1 MLDELEDIAAQVT
14 AISRAELPA
23 YAAIPLDDHRAA
35 VQDQL
40 SVILTGLRE
49 MRGPGPADLITAER
63 LGRRRAEQGIDISAL
78 MRAYELPLQELWQRY
93 AGLVCDGKQ
102 AQELIALAPSLLRWL
117 HQLGGAAATGHQI
130 VTTSQ
135 LANEVRLQAQ
145 LLDLITA
152 DPAGA
157 QTLVL
162 AGRLGLDTGGTFQ
175 AVGFTPS
182 VDPHRLERVIVRLR
196 IHAGPVVA
204 GVHDGMFVVLQQHDR
219 TGVVTQLCRPHAA
232 GGVFGIGEPR
242 YGLQG
247 AALSIGDARR
257 AAGLAAVLGHDVV
270 FSRQWLVAAVLA
282 SAHPLDHL
290 GRGAEIASEHPH
302 LSEAVTAFAHNGF
315 STAAAARVL
324 HLHPNTVSYR
334 LDRWTQLTGWELNDF
349 EGLARSVVCIA
360 LSARRASGPS
370 ATASG

>member
-14 AISRAELPA
+14 AIIRAELPA

-162 AGRLGLDTGGTFQ
+162 AGRLGLDL
-175 AVGFTPS
+175 S
-182 VDPHRLERVIVRLR
+182 L
-196 IHAGPVVA
+196 IH
-204 GVHDGMFVVLQQHDR
+204 
-219 TGVVTQLCRPHAA
+219 
-232 GGVFGIGEPR
+232 I
-242 YGLQG
+242 
-247 AALSIGDARR
+247 
-257 AAGLAAVLGHDVV
+257 
-270 FSRQWLVAAVLA
+270 
-282 SAHPLDHL
+282 
-290 GRGAEIASEHPH
+290 
-302 LSEAVTAFAHNGF
+302 
-315 STAAAARVL
+315 
-324 HLHPNTVSYR
+324 
-334 LDRWTQLTGWELNDF
+334 
-349 EGLARSVVCIA
+349 
-360 LSARRASGPS
+360 
-370 ATASG
+370 